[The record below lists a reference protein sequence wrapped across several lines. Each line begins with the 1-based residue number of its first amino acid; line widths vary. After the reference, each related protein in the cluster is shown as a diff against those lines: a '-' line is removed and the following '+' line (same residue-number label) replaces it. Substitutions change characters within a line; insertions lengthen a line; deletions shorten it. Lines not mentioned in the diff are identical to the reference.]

1 MTQPVRMTGSA
12 LPQRRAQPSRG
23 RPAEAPR
30 TARQQGASDHD
41 QHLEGPGDRRVGR
54 ATINDHGDGCRPMAR
69 PRERTAG
76 RIDST
81 ADRWPGS
88 AFFRYQITDLH
99 LVTASG

>member
-1 MTQPVRMTGSA
+1 V
-12 LPQRRAQPSRG
+12 LPWRDEHD
-23 RPAEAPR
+23 EA
-30 TARQQGASDHD
+30 
-41 QHLEGPGDRRVGR
+41 GPPWA
-54 ATINDHGDGCRPMAR
+54 ATSMAR

>member
-1 MTQPVRMTGSA
+1 
-12 LPQRRAQPSRG
+12 
-23 RPAEAPR
+23 
-30 TARQQGASDHD
+30 
-41 QHLEGPGDRRVGR
+41 
-54 ATINDHGDGCRPMAR
+54 MAR